1 MSSTETLA
9 VQQGQRGLRALLQRA
24 LGLQDDAYARFQR
37 VGEHDVDVF
46 VTTPFDCV
54 ASRRVRGTVSRDG
67 AVVPALRVL
76 EALDTATGEPGD
88 LGVSQDQNWPGALPP
103 AQGFTLREEVPIAT
117 ARQLAD
123 EGRNLARQFAGPLG
137 PPVSLLDAVVIT
149 VDADERGPK
158 LEIPMRA
165 VFTCTS
171 LGLIPGFEVPV
182 EVPRY
187 LRVSSAGRWVRIDA
201 PFGTVYH
208 SKSLSLLV

>member
-1 MSSTETLA
+1 MATTETL
-9 VQQGQRGLRALLQRA
+9 VVEQGERGLRALLQRA
-24 LGLQDDAYARFQR
+24 LALQDDAYARFQR

-67 AVVPALRVL
+67 AVVPARRVL
-76 EALDTATGEPGD
+76 EALDTATGA
-88 LGVSQDQNWPGALPP
+88 LGAAQDQNWPGALPP
-103 AQGFTLREEVPIAT
+103 AQGFVLREEVPIST

-149 VDADERGPK
+149 VDADDRGPK

-171 LGLIPGFEVPV
+171 LGLIPGFEAPV

-208 SKSLSLLV
+208 SKSLSLFV

>member
-1 MSSTETLA
+1 MATTETLT
-9 VQQGQRGLRALLQRA
+9 VEQGERGLRALLQRA
-24 LGLQDDAYARFQR
+24 LALQDDAYARFQR

-54 ASRRVRGTVSRDG
+54 VSRRVRGTVSRDG
-67 AVVPALRVL
+67 AVVPARRVL
-76 EALDTATGEPGD
+76 EVLETSTGALGAA
-88 LGVSQDQNWPGALPP
+88 QDQNWPGALPP
-103 AQGFTLREEVPIAT
+103 AQGFVLREEVPIST

-149 VDADERGPK
+149 VDADDRGPK
-158 LEIPMRA
+158 REIPMRA

-171 LGLIPGFEVPV
+171 LGLIPGFEAPI

-208 SKSLSLLV
+208 STSLSLFV

>member
-1 MSSTETLA
+1 MATTETLT
-9 VQQGQRGLRALLQRA
+9 VEQGERGLRALLQRA
-24 LGLQDDAYARFQR
+24 LALQDDAYARFQR

-67 AVVPALRVL
+67 AVVPARRVL
-76 EALDTATGEPGD
+76 EALETSTGA
-88 LGVSQDQNWPGALPP
+88 LGAAQDQNWPGALPP
-103 AQGFTLREEVPIAT
+103 AQGFVLREEVPIST

-149 VDADERGPK
+149 VDADDRGPK

-171 LGLIPGFEVPV
+171 LGLIPGFEAPV

-208 SKSLSLLV
+208 SKSLSLFV

>member
-1 MSSTETLA
+1 MATTETL
-9 VQQGQRGLRALLQRA
+9 VVEQGERGLRALLQRA
-24 LGLQDDAYARFQR
+24 LALQDDAYARFQR

-67 AVVPALRVL
+67 AVVPARRVL
-76 EALDTATGEPGD
+76 EALETSTGA
-88 LGVSQDQNWPGALPP
+88 LGAAQDQNWPGALPP
-103 AQGFTLREEVPIAT
+103 AQGFVLREEVPIST

-149 VDADERGPK
+149 VDADDRGPK

-171 LGLIPGFEVPV
+171 LGLIPGFEAPV

-208 SKSLSLLV
+208 SKSLSLFV

>member
-1 MSSTETLA
+1 MATTETLT
-9 VQQGQRGLRALLQRA
+9 VEQGERGLRALLQRA
-24 LGLQDDAYARFQR
+24 LALQDDAYARFQR

-54 ASRRVRGTVSRDG
+54 VSRRVRGTVSRDG
-67 AVVPALRVL
+67 AVVPARRVL
-76 EALDTATGEPGD
+76 EVLETSTGALGAA
-88 LGVSQDQNWPGALPP
+88 QDQNWPGALPP
-103 AQGFTLREEVPIAT
+103 AQGFVLREEVPIST

-149 VDADERGPK
+149 VDADDRGPK

-171 LGLIPGFEVPV
+171 LGLIPGFEAPI

-208 SKSLSLLV
+208 STSLSLFV

>member
-1 MSSTETLA
+1 MATTETL
-9 VQQGQRGLRALLQRA
+9 VVEQGERGLRALLQRA
-24 LGLQDDAYARFQR
+24 LALQDDAYARFQR

-54 ASRRVRGTVSRDG
+54 VSRRVRGTVSRDG
-67 AVVPALRVL
+67 AVVPARRVL
-76 EALDTATGEPGD
+76 EALETSTGA
-88 LGVSQDQNWPGALPP
+88 LGAAQDQNWPGALPP
-103 AQGFTLREEVPIAT
+103 AQGFVLREEVPIST

-149 VDADERGPK
+149 VDADDRGPK

-171 LGLIPGFEVPV
+171 LGLIPGFEAPV

-208 SKSLSLLV
+208 SKSLSLFV

>member
-1 MSSTETLA
+1 MATTETLT
-9 VQQGQRGLRALLQRA
+9 VEQGERGLRALLQRA
-24 LGLQDDAYARFQR
+24 LALQDDAYARFQR

-67 AVVPALRVL
+67 AVVPARRVL
-76 EALDTATGEPGD
+76 EALDTATGA
-88 LGVSQDQNWPGALPP
+88 LGAAQDQNWPGALPP
-103 AQGFTLREEVPIAT
+103 AQGFVLREEVPIST

-149 VDADERGPK
+149 VDADDRGPK

-171 LGLIPGFEVPV
+171 LGLIPGFEAPV

-208 SKSLSLLV
+208 SKSLSLFV

>member
-1 MSSTETLA
+1 MATTETLT
-9 VQQGQRGLRALLQRA
+9 VEQGERGLRALLQRA
-24 LGLQDDAYARFQR
+24 LVLQDDAYARFQR
-37 VGEHDVDVF
+37 VGEHDIDVF

-67 AVVPALRVL
+67 AVVPARRVL
-76 EALDTATGEPGD
+76 EALDTATGA
-88 LGVSQDQNWPGALPP
+88 LGAAQDQNWPGALPP
-103 AQGFTLREEVPIAT
+103 AQGFVLREEVPIST

-149 VDADERGPK
+149 VDADDRGPK

-171 LGLIPGFEVPV
+171 LGLIPGFEAPV

-208 SKSLSLLV
+208 SKSLSLFV

>member
-1 MSSTETLA
+1 MATTETLT
-9 VQQGQRGLRALLQRA
+9 VEQGERGLRALLQRA
-24 LGLQDDAYARFQR
+24 LALQDDAYVRFQR
-37 VGEHDVDVF
+37 VGEHDIDVF

-67 AVVPALRVL
+67 AVVPARRVL
-76 EALDTATGEPGD
+76 EALETSTGA
-88 LGVSQDQNWPGALPP
+88 LGAAQDQNWPGALPP
-103 AQGFTLREEVPIAT
+103 AQGFVLREEVPIST

-149 VDADERGPK
+149 VDADDRGPK

-171 LGLIPGFEVPV
+171 LGLIPGFEAPV

-208 SKSLSLLV
+208 SKSLSLFV

>member
-1 MSSTETLA
+1 MATTETLT
-9 VQQGQRGLRALLQRA
+9 VEQGERGLRALLQRA
-24 LGLQDDAYARFQR
+24 LALQDDAYARFQR

-54 ASRRVRGTVSRDG
+54 VSRRVRGTVSRDG
-67 AVVPALRVL
+67 AVVPARRVL
-76 EALDTATGEPGD
+76 EALDTAPGT
-88 LGVSQDQNWPGALPP
+88 LGAAQDQNWPGALPP
-103 AQGFTLREEVPIAT
+103 AEGFTLREEVPIST

-149 VDADERGPK
+149 VDADDRGPK

-171 LGLIPGFEVPV
+171 LGLIPGFEAPV

-208 SKSLSLLV
+208 SKSLSLFV

>member
-1 MSSTETLA
+1 MATTETLT
-9 VQQGQRGLRALLQRA
+9 VEQGERGLRALLQRA
-24 LGLQDDAYARFQR
+24 LALQDDAYARFQR

-67 AVVPALRVL
+67 AVVPARRVL
-76 EALDTATGEPGD
+76 EALETSTGA
-88 LGVSQDQNWPGALPP
+88 LGAAQDQNWPGALPP
-103 AQGFTLREEVPIAT
+103 AEGFTLREEVPIST

-123 EGRNLARQFAGPLG
+123 EGRNLTRQFAGPLG

-149 VDADERGPK
+149 VDADDRGPK

-171 LGLIPGFEVPV
+171 LGLIPGFEAPV

-208 SKSLSLLV
+208 SKSLSLFV

>member
-1 MSSTETLA
+1 MATTETLT
-9 VQQGQRGLRALLQRA
+9 VEQGERGLRALLQRA
-24 LGLQDDAYARFQR
+24 LALQDDAYARFQR

-54 ASRRVRGTVSRDG
+54 VSRRVRGTISRDG
-67 AVVPALRVL
+67 AVVPARRVL
-76 EALDTATGEPGD
+76 EALETSTGA
-88 LGVSQDQNWPGALPP
+88 LGAAQDQNWPGALPP
-103 AQGFTLREEVPIAT
+103 AQGFVLREEVPIST

-149 VDADERGPK
+149 VDADDRGPK

-171 LGLIPGFEVPV
+171 LGLIPGFEAPV

-208 SKSLSLLV
+208 SKSLSLFV

>member
-1 MSSTETLA
+1 MATTETLT
-9 VQQGQRGLRALLQRA
+9 VEQGERGLRALLQRA
-24 LGLQDDAYARFQR
+24 LALQDDAYARFQR

-54 ASRRVRGTVSRDG
+54 VSRRVRGTVSRDG
-67 AVVPALRVL
+67 AVVPARRVL
-76 EALDTATGEPGD
+76 EALETSTGA
-88 LGVSQDQNWPGALPP
+88 LGAAQDQNWPGALPP
-103 AQGFTLREEVPIAT
+103 AQGFVLREEVPIST

-149 VDADERGPK
+149 VDADDRGPK

-171 LGLIPGFEVPV
+171 LGLIPGFEAPV

-208 SKSLSLLV
+208 SKSLSLFV

>member
-1 MSSTETLA
+1 M
-9 VQQGQRGLRALLQRA
+9 RALLQRA
-24 LGLQDDAYARFQR
+24 LALQDDAYARFQR

-67 AVVPALRVL
+67 AVVPARRVL
-76 EALDTATGEPGD
+76 EALETSTGA
-88 LGVSQDQNWPGALPP
+88 LGAAQDQNWPGALPP
-103 AQGFTLREEVPIAT
+103 AQGFVLREEVPIST

-149 VDADERGPK
+149 VDADDRGPK

-171 LGLIPGFEVPV
+171 LGLIPGFEAPV

-208 SKSLSLLV
+208 SKSLSLFV

>member
-1 MSSTETLA
+1 MATTETLT
-9 VQQGQRGLRALLQRA
+9 VEQGERGLRALLQRVLA
-24 LGLQDDAYARFQR
+24 LQDDAYARFQR

-54 ASRRVRGTVSRDG
+54 VSRRVRGTVSRDG
-67 AVVPALRVL
+67 AVVPARRVL
-76 EALDTATGEPGD
+76 EALETSTGA
-88 LGVSQDQNWPGALPP
+88 LGAAQDQNWPGALPP
-103 AQGFTLREEVPIAT
+103 AQGFVLREEVPIST

-149 VDADERGPK
+149 VDADDRGPK

-171 LGLIPGFEVPV
+171 LGLIPGFEAPV

-208 SKSLSLLV
+208 SKSLSLFV